1 MSGDGQRCDGKC
13 GQCTQCASQRREVQ
27 TDQAQQAALAQLRV
41 ALAPVLNPVVLEAVL
56 VVLAARPLDSWPDI
70 TLIAHQEEQA

>member
-1 MSGDGQRCDGKC
+1 MDSAVTGRVRSVPASGARH
-13 GQCTQCASQRREVQ
+13 
-27 TDQAQQAALAQLRV
+27 QAQQAALAQLRV

-56 VVLAARPLDSWPDI
+56 VVLAARPLASWPDI